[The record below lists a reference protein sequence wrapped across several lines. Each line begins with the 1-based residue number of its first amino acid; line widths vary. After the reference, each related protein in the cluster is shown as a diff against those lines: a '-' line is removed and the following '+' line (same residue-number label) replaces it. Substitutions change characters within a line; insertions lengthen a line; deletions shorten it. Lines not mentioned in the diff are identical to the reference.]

1 MKKIFLLLL
10 FISTIAQAQIV
21 NIPDANFKARL
32 LSADVNIP
40 IAKDVNGNNIKIDIN
55 SDGEIQL
62 SETNQVFYLEVSF
75 SSITDMS
82 GIENFT
88 NLTSLICYGNN
99 ISVLNINNLLNLIN
113 LNCGDNNLTVLNV
126 SNNSSITTLLCRNN
140 MLANLDVDNNLNL
153 TKLDCSYNNLSSLNV
168 NTNLNLLELDYDG
181 NNITTINLNSNLLL
195 TRLSCSYN
203 DINSLNVSNNIN
215 LVNLSCTDNNL
226 NSLDLSNNINI
237 ESLVCYNNNLTSLN
251 LNNNLY
257 LSILRCEYNNLN
269 SLDVSSNPNLTK
281 LWCVDNN
288 LTTLDVSNN
297 HFLNSLDVRNNNLIT
312 LFMKNGVNEP
322 TSLDNNPN
330 LIYICLDE
338 GQVTLIQNQ
347 LNTLGMASTV
357 CNSYCSFTPGGDY
370 STIEGIVQYDF
381 NEDGCNVLDSPA
393 SYTRIDVNLDGI
405 TTNSSVFSNEA
416 GVYNLYT
423 STTGVFNLVPNTEN
437 PSFFNINPIAVDV
450 PVMTID
456 NAVATQNFC
465 VTANGVHPD
474 LEIVIAPIIPA
485 RPGFAAEY
493 KIVYRNKGN
502 QMMSQ
507 LYGINFF
514 YNQHLMTFVSATQTP
529 SSIVSGGLSWD
540 YANLMPFES
549 RSINVVM
556 QINAPTDTDPVNIGD
571 VLQFTSSIMPMTGD
585 ESTVDNLF
593 QFNQTVVGS
602 FDPNDITC
610 IEGEVVDPSYIGEY
624 LHYVINFEN
633 TGTAPA
639 ENVVVKLEINPSDFD
654 INSLRIL
661 ESSHGSSIKITN
673 NILEIIFQTIML
685 ETGGHGN
692 VLLKVR
698 SKDNLTIND
707 MVTNSA
713 KIYFDYNFPILTN
726 DANTVFQTLSNA
738 IPVKDVLVKI
748 YPNPTINF
756 LNIETVSNLKSIE
769 LYDVNGRILEIN
781 KLNHNRAVFD
791 FSKYKSGLYFVKITT
806 EEGSKIEKIIKE

>member
-1 MKKIFLLLL
+1 MKKTILLLL
-10 FISTIAQAQIV
+10 FVTTIAQSQIV
-21 NIPDANFKARL
+21 NIPDANFKAKL
-32 LSADVNIP
+32 LSATSSNQ
-40 IAKDVNGNNIKIDIN
+40 IAKDLNGNYFKIDSN
-55 SDGEIQL
+55 SDNEIQE
-62 SETNQVFYLEVSF
+62 SEALEVSYLDVSS
-75 SSITDMS
+75 SSILDLT
-82 GIENFT
+82 GIASFFNLEYLDCFNNELISLDLTTNT
-88 NLTSLICYGNN
+88 NLTYLQCAYNSLTVLNVNVLSELRYLYCYHNN
-99 ISVLNINNLLNLIN
+99 ITSFDIINLPNLELINFDDNLLTSLNLLNLPNLIN
-113 LNCGDNNLTVLNV
+113 LN
-126 SNNSSITTLLCRNN
+126 SNNNQITTL
-140 MLANLDVDNNLNL
+140 NLNGLNSIESMSFSNNLI
-153 TKLDCSYNNLSSLNV
+153 
-168 NTNLNLLELDYDG
+168 TNIDL
-181 NNITTINLNSNLLL
+181 SNLISL
-195 TRLSCSYN
+195 TFLSCSSN
-203 DINSLNVSNNIN
+203 PITTLDCSNNIN
-215 LVNLSCTDNNL
+215 LQFLTLIDCNLLESLYVKNGSIDELNEDSLIGCVNLEFICADDS
-226 NSLDLSNNINI
+226 
-237 ESLVCYNNNLTSLN
+237 ELVAITQ
-251 LNNNLY
+251 
-257 LSILRCEYNNLN
+257 
-269 SLDVSSNPNLTK
+269 
-281 LWCVDNN
+281 
-288 LTTLDVSNN
+288 
-297 HFLNSLDVRNNNLIT
+297 NLINNG
-312 LFMKNGVNEP
+312 LSGVN
-322 TSLDNNPN
+322 
-330 LIYICLDE
+330 
-338 GQVTLIQNQ
+338 V
-347 LNTLGMASTV
+347 
-357 CNSYCSFTPGGDY
+357 NSYCSFTPGGDY
-370 STIEGIVQYDF
+370 NTIEGIVQYDF

-465 VTANGVHPD
+465 ITANGVHPD

-485 RPGFAAEY
+485 RPGFTAEY

-661 ESSHGSSIKITN
+661 ESSHISSIKITN

-692 VLLKVR
+692 VLLKVK

-707 MVTNSA
+707 MVTNNA

-738 IPVKDVLVKI
+738 IPIKDVFVKI
-748 YPNPTINF
+748 YPNPTTNV
-756 LNIETVSNLKSIE
+756 LNIETVSNLKSID

-806 EEGSKIEKIIKE
+806 EDGSKIEKIIKE

>member
-1 MKKIFLLLL
+1 MKKTILLLL
-10 FISTIAQAQIV
+10 FVTTIAQSQIV
-21 NIPDANFKARL
+21 NIPDANFKAKL
-32 LSADVNIP
+32 LSATSGNQ
-40 IAKDVNGNNIKIDIN
+40 IAKDLNGNYFKIDSN
-55 SDGEIQL
+55 SDNEIQE
-62 SETNQVFYLEVSF
+62 SEALEVSYLDVSS
-75 SSITDMS
+75 SSILDLT
-82 GIENFT
+82 GIASFFNLEYLDCFNNELISLDLTANTNLAYLQCAYNSLTALDVNVLNELRYLYCYHNNITSFDIINLPNLELINFDD
-88 NLTSLICYGNN
+88 NLLTSL
-99 ISVLNINNLLNLIN
+99 SLLNLPNLIN
-113 LNCGDNNLTVLNV
+113 LNGDNNQ
-126 SNNSSITTLLCRNN
+126 ITTL
-140 MLANLDVDNNLNL
+140 NLNGLNSIESMSFSNNLI
-153 TKLDCSYNNLSSLNV
+153 
-168 NTNLNLLELDYDG
+168 TNIDL
-181 NNITTINLNSNLLL
+181 SNLISL
-195 TRLSCSYN
+195 TFLSCSSN
-203 DINSLNVSNNIN
+203 PITTLDCSNNIN
-215 LVNLSCTDNNL
+215 LEFLTLIDCNLLESLYVKNGSIDELNEDSLIGCVNLEFICADDSELVAITQSLINNG
-226 NSLDLSNNINI
+226 LS
-237 ESLVCYNNNLTSLN
+237 
-251 LNNNLY
+251 
-257 LSILRCEYNNLN
+257 
-269 SLDVSSNPNLTK
+269 
-281 LWCVDNN
+281 
-288 LTTLDVSNN
+288 
-297 HFLNSLDVRNNNLIT
+297 
-312 LFMKNGVNEP
+312 GVN
-322 TSLDNNPN
+322 
-330 LIYICLDE
+330 
-338 GQVTLIQNQ
+338 V
-347 LNTLGMASTV
+347 
-357 CNSYCSFTPGGDY
+357 NSYCSFTPGGDY
-370 STIEGIVQYDF
+370 NTIEGIVQYDF

-416 GVYNLYT
+416 GVYNLFT
-423 STTGVFNLVPNTEN
+423 STTGVFNLVPNIEN

-465 VTANGVHPD
+465 ITANGVHPD

-485 RPGFAAEY
+485 RPGFTAEY

-661 ESSHGSSIKITN
+661 ESSHISSIKITN

-707 MVTNSA
+707 MVTNNA

-748 YPNPTINF
+748 YPNPTTNV
-756 LNIETVSNLKSIE
+756 LNIETVSDLKSIE

-791 FSKYKSGLYFVKITT
+791 FSKYKVGLYFVKITT
-806 EEGSKIEKIIKE
+806 EDGSKIEKIIKE

>member
-1 MKKIFLLLL
+1 MKKTILLLL
-10 FISTIAQAQIV
+10 FVTTITQSQIV
-21 NIPDANFKARL
+21 NIPDANFKAKL
-32 LSADVNIP
+32 LSATSSNQ
-40 IAKDVNGNNIKIDIN
+40 IAKDLNGNYFKIDSN
-55 SDGEIQL
+55 SDNEIQE
-62 SETNQVFYLEVSF
+62 SEALEVSYLDVSS
-75 SSITDMS
+75 SSILDLT
-82 GIENFT
+82 GIASFLNLEYLDCFNNELISLDLTTNT
-88 NLTSLICYGNN
+88 NLTYLQCAYNSLTVLDVNVLSELRYLYCYHNN
-99 ISVLNINNLLNLIN
+99 ITSFDIINLPNLELINFDDNLLTSLSLLNLPNLIN
-113 LNCGDNNLTVLNV
+113 LNGDNNQ
-126 SNNSSITTLLCRNN
+126 ITTL
-140 MLANLDVDNNLNL
+140 NLNGLNSIESMSFSNNLI
-153 TKLDCSYNNLSSLNV
+153 
-168 NTNLNLLELDYDG
+168 TNIDL
-181 NNITTINLNSNLLL
+181 SNLISL
-195 TRLSCSYN
+195 TFLSCSSN
-203 DINSLNVSNNIN
+203 PITTLDCSNNIN
-215 LVNLSCTDNNL
+215 LQFLTLIDCNLLESLYVKNGSIDELNEDSLIGCVNLEFICADDSELVAITQSLINNG
-226 NSLDLSNNINI
+226 LS
-237 ESLVCYNNNLTSLN
+237 
-251 LNNNLY
+251 
-257 LSILRCEYNNLN
+257 
-269 SLDVSSNPNLTK
+269 
-281 LWCVDNN
+281 
-288 LTTLDVSNN
+288 
-297 HFLNSLDVRNNNLIT
+297 
-312 LFMKNGVNEP
+312 GVN
-322 TSLDNNPN
+322 
-330 LIYICLDE
+330 
-338 GQVTLIQNQ
+338 V
-347 LNTLGMASTV
+347 
-357 CNSYCSFTPGGDY
+357 NSYCSFTPGGDY
-370 STIEGIVQYDF
+370 NTIEGIVQYDF

-465 VTANGVHPD
+465 ITANGVHPD

-485 RPGFAAEY
+485 RPGFTAEY

-661 ESSHGSSIKITN
+661 ESSYISSIKITN

-707 MVTNSA
+707 MVTNNA

-748 YPNPTINF
+748 YPNPTTNV
-756 LNIETVSNLKSIE
+756 LNIETVSDLKSIE

-791 FSKYKSGLYFVKITT
+791 FSKYKVGLYFVKITT
-806 EEGSKIEKIIKE
+806 EDGSKIEKIIKE

>member
-1 MKKIFLLLL
+1 MKKTILLLL
-10 FISTIAQAQIV
+10 FVTTIAQSQIV

-32 LSADVNIP
+32 LSATSDNQ
-40 IAKDVNGNNIKIDIN
+40 IAKDLNGNYFKIDSN
-55 SDGEIQL
+55 SDNEIQE
-62 SETNQVFYLEVSF
+62 SEALEVSYLDVSS
-75 SSITDMS
+75 SSILDLT
-82 GIENFT
+82 GIASFFNLEYLDCFNNELISLDLTTNT
-88 NLTSLICYGNN
+88 NLTYLQCAYNSLTVLNVNVLSELRYLYCYHNN
-99 ISVLNINNLLNLIN
+99 ITSFDIINLPNLELINFDDNLLTSLNLLNLPNLIN
-113 LNCGDNNLTVLNV
+113 LN
-126 SNNSSITTLLCRNN
+126 SNNNQITTL
-140 MLANLDVDNNLNL
+140 NLNGLNSIESMSFSNNLI
-153 TKLDCSYNNLSSLNV
+153 
-168 NTNLNLLELDYDG
+168 TNIDL
-181 NNITTINLNSNLLL
+181 SNLISL
-195 TRLSCSYN
+195 TFLSCSSN
-203 DINSLNVSNNIN
+203 PITTLDCSNNIN
-215 LVNLSCTDNNL
+215 LEFLTLIDCNLLESLYVKNGSIDELNEDSLIGCVNLEFICADDS
-226 NSLDLSNNINI
+226 
-237 ESLVCYNNNLTSLN
+237 ELVAITQ
-251 LNNNLY
+251 
-257 LSILRCEYNNLN
+257 
-269 SLDVSSNPNLTK
+269 
-281 LWCVDNN
+281 
-288 LTTLDVSNN
+288 
-297 HFLNSLDVRNNNLIT
+297 NLINNG
-312 LFMKNGVNEP
+312 LSGVN
-322 TSLDNNPN
+322 
-330 LIYICLDE
+330 
-338 GQVTLIQNQ
+338 V
-347 LNTLGMASTV
+347 
-357 CNSYCSFTPGGDY
+357 NSYCSFTPGGDY
-370 STIEGIVQYDF
+370 NTIEGIVQYDF

-423 STTGVFNLVPNTEN
+423 STTGVFNLVPNIEN

-465 VTANGVHPD
+465 ITANGVHPD

-485 RPGFAAEY
+485 RPGFTAEY

-661 ESSHGSSIKITN
+661 ESSYISSIKITN

-707 MVTNSA
+707 MVTNNA

-738 IPVKDVLVKI
+738 IPIKDVLVKI
-748 YPNPTINF
+748 YPNPTTNV
-756 LNIETVSNLKSIE
+756 LNIETVSNLKSID

-791 FSKYKSGLYFVKITT
+791 FSKYKVGLYFVKITT
-806 EEGSKIEKIIKE
+806 EDGSKIEKIIKE

>member
-1 MKKIFLLLL
+1 MKKTILLLL
-10 FISTIAQAQIV
+10 FVTTITQSQIV
-21 NIPDANFKARL
+21 NIPDANFKAKL
-32 LSADVNIP
+32 LSATSSNQ
-40 IAKDVNGNNIKIDIN
+40 IAKDLNGNYFKIDSN
-55 SDGEIQL
+55 SDNEIQE
-62 SETNQVFYLEVSF
+62 SEALEVSYLDVSS
-75 SSITDMS
+75 SSILDLT
-82 GIENFT
+82 GIASFFNLEYLDCFNNELISLDLTTNT
-88 NLTSLICYGNN
+88 NLTYLQCAYNSLTVLDVNVLSELRYLYCYHNN
-99 ISVLNINNLLNLIN
+99 ITSFDIINLPNLELINFDDNLLTSLNLLNLPNLIN
-113 LNCGDNNLTVLNV
+113 LN
-126 SNNSSITTLLCRNN
+126 SNNNQITTL
-140 MLANLDVDNNLNL
+140 NLNGLNSIESMSFSNNLI
-153 TKLDCSYNNLSSLNV
+153 
-168 NTNLNLLELDYDG
+168 TNIDL
-181 NNITTINLNSNLLL
+181 SNLISL
-195 TRLSCSYN
+195 TFLSCSSN
-203 DINSLNVSNNIN
+203 PITTLDCSNNIN
-215 LVNLSCTDNNL
+215 LQFLTLIDCNLLESLYVKNGSIDELNEDSLIGCVNLEFICADDS
-226 NSLDLSNNINI
+226 
-237 ESLVCYNNNLTSLN
+237 ELVAITQ
-251 LNNNLY
+251 
-257 LSILRCEYNNLN
+257 
-269 SLDVSSNPNLTK
+269 
-281 LWCVDNN
+281 
-288 LTTLDVSNN
+288 
-297 HFLNSLDVRNNNLIT
+297 NLINNG
-312 LFMKNGVNEP
+312 LSGVN
-322 TSLDNNPN
+322 
-330 LIYICLDE
+330 
-338 GQVTLIQNQ
+338 V
-347 LNTLGMASTV
+347 
-357 CNSYCSFTPGGDY
+357 NSYCSFTPGGDY
-370 STIEGIVQYDF
+370 NTIEGIVQYDF

-465 VTANGVHPD
+465 ITANGVHPD

-485 RPGFAAEY
+485 RPGFTAEY

-661 ESSHGSSIKITN
+661 ESSYISSIKITN

-707 MVTNSA
+707 MVTNNA

-738 IPVKDVLVKI
+738 IPIKDVLVKI
-748 YPNPTINF
+748 YPNPTTNA
-756 LNIETVSNLKSIE
+756 LNIETVSNLKSID

-806 EEGSKIEKIIKE
+806 EDGSKIEKIIKE

>member
-1 MKKIFLLLL
+1 MKKTILLLL
-10 FISTIAQAQIV
+10 FVTTIAQSQIV
-21 NIPDANFKARL
+21 NIPDANFKAKL
-32 LSADVNIP
+32 LSATSSNQ
-40 IAKDVNGNNIKIDIN
+40 IAKDLNGNYFKIDSN
-55 SDGEIQL
+55 SDNEIQE
-62 SETNQVFYLEVSF
+62 SEALEVSYLDVSS
-75 SSITDMS
+75 SSILDLT
-82 GIENFT
+82 GIASFFNLEYLDCFNNELISLDLTTNT
-88 NLTSLICYGNN
+88 NLTYLQCAYNSLTVLDVNVLSELRYLYCYHNN
-99 ISVLNINNLLNLIN
+99 ITSFDIINLPNLELINFDDNLLTSLNLLNLPNLIN
-113 LNCGDNNLTVLNV
+113 LN
-126 SNNSSITTLLCRNN
+126 SNNNQITTL
-140 MLANLDVDNNLNL
+140 NLNGLNSIESMSFSNNLI
-153 TKLDCSYNNLSSLNV
+153 
-168 NTNLNLLELDYDG
+168 TNIDL
-181 NNITTINLNSNLLL
+181 SNLISL
-195 TRLSCSYN
+195 TFLSCSSN
-203 DINSLNVSNNIN
+203 PITTLDCSNNIN
-215 LVNLSCTDNNL
+215 LQFLTLIDCNLLESLYVKNGSIDELNEDSLIGCVNLEFICADDS
-226 NSLDLSNNINI
+226 
-237 ESLVCYNNNLTSLN
+237 ELVAITQ
-251 LNNNLY
+251 
-257 LSILRCEYNNLN
+257 
-269 SLDVSSNPNLTK
+269 
-281 LWCVDNN
+281 
-288 LTTLDVSNN
+288 
-297 HFLNSLDVRNNNLIT
+297 NLINNG
-312 LFMKNGVNEP
+312 LSGVN
-322 TSLDNNPN
+322 
-330 LIYICLDE
+330 
-338 GQVTLIQNQ
+338 V
-347 LNTLGMASTV
+347 
-357 CNSYCSFTPGGDY
+357 NSYCSFTPGGDY
-370 STIEGIVQYDF
+370 NTIEGIVQYDF

-465 VTANGVHPD
+465 ITANGVHPD

-485 RPGFAAEY
+485 RPGFTAEY

-661 ESSHGSSIKITN
+661 ESSYISSIKITN

-707 MVTNSA
+707 MVTNNA

-738 IPVKDVLVKI
+738 IPIKDVLVKI
-748 YPNPTINF
+748 YPNPTTNA
-756 LNIETVSNLKSIE
+756 LNIETVSNLKSID

-806 EEGSKIEKIIKE
+806 EDGSKIEKIIKE

>member
-1 MKKIFLLLL
+1 MKKTILLLL
-10 FISTIAQAQIV
+10 FVTTITQSQIV
-21 NIPDANFKARL
+21 NIPDANFKAKL
-32 LSADVNIP
+32 LSATSSNQ
-40 IAKDVNGNNIKIDIN
+40 IAKDLNGNYFKIDSN
-55 SDGEIQL
+55 SDNEIQE
-62 SETNQVFYLEVSF
+62 SEALEVSYLDVSS
-75 SSITDMS
+75 SSILDLT
-82 GIENFT
+82 GIASFFNLEYLDCFNNELISLDLTTNT
-88 NLTSLICYGNN
+88 NLTYLQCAYNSLTVLDVNVLSELRYLYCYHNN
-99 ISVLNINNLLNLIN
+99 ITSFDIINLPNLELINFDDNLLTSLNLLNLPNLIN
-113 LNCGDNNLTVLNV
+113 LN
-126 SNNSSITTLLCRNN
+126 SNNNQITTL
-140 MLANLDVDNNLNL
+140 NLNGLNSIESMSFSNNLI
-153 TKLDCSYNNLSSLNV
+153 
-168 NTNLNLLELDYDG
+168 TNIDL
-181 NNITTINLNSNLLL
+181 SNLISL
-195 TRLSCSYN
+195 TFLSCSSN
-203 DINSLNVSNNIN
+203 PITTLDCSNNIN
-215 LVNLSCTDNNL
+215 LQFLTLIDCNLLESLYVKNGSIDELNEDSLIGCVNLEFICADDS
-226 NSLDLSNNINI
+226 
-237 ESLVCYNNNLTSLN
+237 ELVAITQ
-251 LNNNLY
+251 
-257 LSILRCEYNNLN
+257 
-269 SLDVSSNPNLTK
+269 
-281 LWCVDNN
+281 
-288 LTTLDVSNN
+288 
-297 HFLNSLDVRNNNLIT
+297 NLINNG
-312 LFMKNGVNEP
+312 LSGVN
-322 TSLDNNPN
+322 
-330 LIYICLDE
+330 
-338 GQVTLIQNQ
+338 V
-347 LNTLGMASTV
+347 
-357 CNSYCSFTPGGDY
+357 NSYCSFTPGGDY
-370 STIEGIVQYDF
+370 NTIEGIVQYDF

-465 VTANGVHPD
+465 ITANGVHPD

-661 ESSHGSSIKITN
+661 ESSYISSIKITN

-707 MVTNSA
+707 MVTNNA

-738 IPVKDVLVKI
+738 IPIKDVLVKI
-748 YPNPTINF
+748 YPNPTTNV
-756 LNIETVSNLKSIE
+756 LNIETVSNLKSID

-791 FSKYKSGLYFVKITT
+791 FSKYKSGLYFVKIKT
-806 EEGSKIEKIIKE
+806 EDGSKIEKIIKE

>member
-1 MKKIFLLLL
+1 MY
-10 FISTIAQAQIV
+10 SM
-21 NIPDANFKARL
+21 
-32 LSADVNIP
+32 
-40 IAKDVNGNNIKIDIN
+40 
-55 SDGEIQL
+55 
-62 SETNQVFYLEVSF
+62 SF
-75 SSITDMS
+75 S
-82 GIENFT
+82 
-88 NLTSLICYGNN
+88 
-99 ISVLNINNLLNLIN
+99 NNLITNIDLSNLIS
-113 LNCGDNNLTVLNV
+113 LTFLSCS
-126 SNNSSITTLLCRNN
+126 SNPITTL
-140 MLANLDVDNNLNL
+140 
-153 TKLDCSYNNLSSLNV
+153 DC
-168 NTNLNLLELDYDG
+168 
-181 NNITTINLNSNLLL
+181 
-195 TRLSCSYN
+195 
-203 DINSLNVSNNIN
+203 SNNIN
-215 LVNLSCTDNNL
+215 LQFLTLIDCNLLESLYVKNGSIDELNEDSLIGCVNLEFICADDS
-226 NSLDLSNNINI
+226 
-237 ESLVCYNNNLTSLN
+237 ELVAITQ
-251 LNNNLY
+251 
-257 LSILRCEYNNLN
+257 
-269 SLDVSSNPNLTK
+269 
-281 LWCVDNN
+281 
-288 LTTLDVSNN
+288 
-297 HFLNSLDVRNNNLIT
+297 NLINNG
-312 LFMKNGVNEP
+312 LSGVN
-322 TSLDNNPN
+322 
-330 LIYICLDE
+330 
-338 GQVTLIQNQ
+338 V
-347 LNTLGMASTV
+347 
-357 CNSYCSFTPGGDY
+357 NSYCSFTPGGDY
-370 STIEGIVQYDF
+370 NTIEGIVQYDF

-416 GVYNLYT
+416 GVYNLFT
-423 STTGVFNLVPNTEN
+423 STTGVFNLVPNIEN

-465 VTANGVHPD
+465 ITANGVHPD

-485 RPGFAAEY
+485 RPGFTAEY

-707 MVTNSA
+707 MVTNNA

-748 YPNPTINF
+748 YPNPTTNV
-756 LNIETVSNLKSIE
+756 LNIETVSNLKSID

-806 EEGSKIEKIIKE
+806 EDGSKIEKIIKE

>member
-1 MKKIFLLLL
+1 ML
-10 FISTIAQAQIV
+10 FVTTIAQSQIV
-21 NIPDANFKARL
+21 NIPDANFKAKL
-32 LSADVNIP
+32 LSATTSPFGLPVATDVNNNP
-40 IAKDVNGNNIKIDIN
+40 IVIDVNGDN
-55 SDGEIQL
+55 EIQYSEALLVYRL
-62 SETNQVFYLEVSF
+62 SVRTANISDLTGVEA
-75 SSITDMS
+75 
-82 GIENFT
+82 FT
-88 NLTSLICYGNN
+88 NLTYLNFDFSPITSFN
-99 ISVLNINNLLNLIN
+99 IDISA
-113 LNCGDNNLTVLNV
+113 
-126 SNNSSITTLLCRNN
+126 
-140 MLANLDVDNNLNL
+140 M
-153 TKLDCSYNNLSSLNV
+153 
-168 NTNLNLLELDYDG
+168 TNLQ
-181 NNITTINLNSNLLL
+181 TISA
-195 TRLSCSYN
+195 YN
-203 DINSLNVSNNIN
+203 CPQLMSINTGFLPSLQTLQLFNDAI
-215 LVNLSCTDNNL
+215 
-226 NSLDLSNNINI
+226 NSLDLSQFPNLENLSVGNNQLTILDLSNVPNLQSLNCKSNFLTALDLTNVPNLQSLTC
-237 ESLVCYNNNLTSLN
+237 EGNLLDTLDLSLVPNLISLSYGNNGLLPVNVNDLLSLTGLFF
-251 LNNNLY
+251 Y
-257 LSILRCEYNNLN
+257 GGIQTSI
-269 SLDVSSNPNLTK
+269 DVSNLVDLQSITLQNTSIIAIDLSNNPNIIGELIFEDNPNLQY
-281 LWCVDNN
+281 VN
-288 LTTLDVSNN
+288 
-297 HFLNSLDVRNNNLIT
+297 I
-312 LFMKNGVNEP
+312 KNGLENENIFFFGSHP
-322 TSLDNNPN
+322 SLAFVCADN
-330 LIYICLDE
+330 
-338 GQVTLIQNQ
+338 GQVNSIQSN
-347 LNTLGMASTV
+347 LGASV
-357 CNSYCSFTPGGDY
+357 FCSSYCSFTPGGDY
-370 STIEGIVQYDF
+370 NTIEGIVQYDF

-405 TTNSSVFSNEA
+405 TTNSSVFSNEV

-423 STTGVFNLVPNTEN
+423 STTGVFNLVPNIEN
-437 PSFFNINPIAVDV
+437 PSFFNINPITVDV

-456 NAVATQNFC
+456 NATATQNFC
-465 VTANGVHPD
+465 ITANGVHPD

-556 QINAPTDTDPVNIGD
+556 QINAPTDANPVNIDD
-571 VLQFTSSIMPMTGD
+571 VLQFTSSIMPITGD
-585 ESTVDNLF
+585 ESTADNLF

-610 IEGEVVDPSYIGEY
+610 IEGEVLDPSYIGEY